1 MQGKASQAAG
11 VPALPQ
17 LNRLAEAVAGFTQQE
32 LVWASGYLFG
42 LAQSAQIAAPASA
55 GALQAAAAPAGSLT
69 ILYGSQTGN
78 ARGVAESIKT
88 LAAGRGLAVQLLAMN
103 DYKPKQLKKETHL
116 LVVTSTLGEGE
127 PPENAVDLHG
137 QLKSGKLGK
146 LPDLKFAVLGLGDSS
161 YEFFCQAGKD
171 FDTFLEQAGA
181 TRVIA
186 RADLDV
192 DYRAAAADWAA
203 QALDALS
210 ATLGG
215 SAAAAPVPVAGAAA
229 PVAGVH
235 YDKFNPW
242 TATLATNQK
251 ITGRDSIKDIRHIE
265 ISLEGS
271 GLTYQPG
278 DALGVWFEN
287 DAALV
292 AEILQLS
299 GLQGDEPVTVDGQAQ
314 PLRQALTQYYELTR
328 LHAGFITGLAALS
341 ADAAL
346 QALAADKAQTL
357 QLAANA
363 QLVDV
368 LKRYPTSL
376 SVEQL
381 QGLLR
386 PLTPRLYSIASSQAE
401 VDEEVHLTL
410 GVVRYPQA
418 DGTLRAGGASSYLAD
433 RLPVGGEVR
442 VFVEHNDNF
451 RLPENG
457 DTPVIMIGPGTGI
470 APFRAFL
477 QQREADGASGQNWLF
492 FGNPTFT
499 QDFLYQVEWQKYVK
513 SGLLSRIDLAFSRD
527 QAHKIYVQDRLRER
541 GAELFAWLEQ
551 GAHVYVCGDAN
562 RMAKDVQAALLD
574 VIAEHGQ
581 RDAAAAEEYLNEL
594 RRSRRYQRDVY

>member
-55 GALQAAAAPAGSLT
+55 GAPQAAAAPAGSLT

-271 GLTYQPG
+271 GLTSPPG
-278 DALGVWFEN
+278 DARGVWFEN

>member
-55 GALQAAAAPAGSLT
+55 GAPQAAAAPAGSLT

>member
-181 TRVIA
+181 TRVTA